1 VQLIHRTVMT
11 NPRCWTILI
20 VALAAPASADTP
32 TSPQLG
38 STSMTVI
45 GANELLSAGADELQ
59 RGNYQQGI
67 TLTLQ
72 GLERPNAPDDRA
84 AGLANLCAGYV
95 ALRQFEL
102 ALARCSESLE
112 LNAYNWRTWNNR
124 AAAYLGK
131 GMLEA
136 ALSDVQAG
144 LQLSPQSGTLKKTK
158 QIVLERKRVHEEQRR
173 KAVGA

>member
-1 VQLIHRTVMT
+1 MT
-11 NPRCWTILI
+11 NSRCWTILI
-20 VALAAPASADTP
+20 VALVARASADTP
-32 TSPQLG
+32 TPPSLTG
-38 STSMTVI
+38 TSMTVI
-45 GANELLSAGADELQ
+45 GANELLSKGADELQ
-59 RGNYQQGI
+59 RGNFQQGI
-67 TLTLQ
+67 ALTLQ
-72 GLERPNAPDDRA
+72 GLERPNGTDDRA

-95 ALRQFEL
+95 ALRQYEL

-112 LNAYNWRTWNNR
+112 LNSNNWRTWNNR

-173 KAVGA
+173 RAVGA

>member
-1 VQLIHRTVMT
+1 MK
-11 NPRCWTILI
+11 NSRCWTILF
-20 VALAAPASADTP
+20 VALVAPASADPPPASHLST
-32 TSPQLG
+32 
-38 STSMTVI
+38 TSMTVI

-59 RGNYQQGI
+59 RGNYQQGVA
-67 TLTLQ
+67 LTQQ
-72 GLERPNAPDDRA
+72 GLERPNSPEDRA

-95 ALRQFEL
+95 AMRQFET
-102 ALARCSESLE
+102 ALAKCSESLE
-112 LNAYNWRTWNNR
+112 LNAANWRTWNNR

>member
-1 VQLIHRTVMT
+1 MT
-11 NPRCWTILI
+11 HSTCWSILI
-20 VALAAPASADTP
+20 VALAAQASADTP
-32 TSPQLG
+32 PAPQVG
-38 STSMTVI
+38 GSMTVV

-59 RGNYQQGI
+59 RGNYEQGVA
-67 TLTLQ
+67 LTLQ
-72 GLERPNAPDDRA
+72 GLDRPNSREDRA

-95 ALRQFEL
+95 GLRKYEL
-102 ALARCSESLE
+102 ALAKCSESLE
-112 LNAYNWRTWNNR
+112 LNGANWRTWNNR